1 MLHVS
6 AGFQQVFQQ
15 LGLTSCESVVRHFL
29 GREIPAEA
37 VSVRAAALK
46 LPDGSSVAVYYKQY
60 EYASPAWKFI
70 GRASKARC
78 EFRNYET
85 FVQLG
90 ISAAEPI
97 ACGEQRDGLGRLRRA
112 FILTR
117 AIPGAMTLTDF
128 VQKRCADRGD
138 ATSREM
144 RECLL
149 RQLAGM
155 THRIH
160 AAHFFHHD
168 LVWRNILVTWT
179 PPGDPK
185 LWWIDCPRGRF
196 DRWSPSRYRRRLKD
210 LASLDK
216 VAAQLCSARERIAF
230 VKQYLGKSRLDPEAK
245 QLVRDTLS
253 YRKRRWPDD
262 WK

>member
-117 AIPGAMTLTDF
+117 AIPAAMTLIEF
-128 VQKRCADRGD
+128 IPQCCAD
-138 ATSREM
+138 
-144 RECLL
+144 
-149 RQLAGM
+149 
-155 THRIH
+155 
-160 AAHFFHHD
+160 
-168 LVWRNILVTWT
+168 
-179 PPGDPK
+179 
-185 LWWIDCPRGRF
+185 
-196 DRWSPSRYRRRLKD
+196 
-210 LASLDK
+210 
-216 VAAQLCSARERIAF
+216 
-230 VKQYLGKSRLDPEAK
+230 
-245 QLVRDTLS
+245 
-253 YRKRRWPDD
+253 
-262 WK
+262 